1 MSSTE
6 HRPAA
11 WTCPCTPR
19 PSARGAQRATSRVW
33 LHPSLGATGMH
44 STAIFG
50 EDPRHWE
57 LGRSHHGHVTEGR
70 ALTPQTVQ
78 ERSC

>member
-50 EDPRHWE
+50 EDPRHCGSWA
-57 LGRSHHGHVTEGR
+57 GATMGMSQRAGH
-70 ALTPQTVQ
+70 
-78 ERSC
+78 